1 MSINKAKSFVQLVQ
15 NNIHTVSKMKT
26 ELTYTTI
33 IIIIFFLI
41 SGYWCVVFVKRI
53 YLSRNYKRAVER
65 NLRADPSDYI
75 SEQYNNHYQTE
86 IRKYVLLLLITF
98 AEITVDL
105 LSYSHLLMEEY
116 DPFVDS
122 DSIYRRDLESC
133 TSVNNSV
140 IIDFELR
147 ESSVPLLTLIRA
159 LRNVTELVV
168 PGLLTYLMSYLIGRM
183 KKSRYMNIR
192 KYILIILPISMAIVI
207 TSYYTFLIALSKAI
221 YLLAIAYYYIMLII
235 YVKRFKQA
243 LLQLAIERL
252 AQYGSNGIEMKQYR
266 YFCYTINCVCIGLHF
281 IIAATYLGV
290 IARIMVSFI
299 FFGRCVFPTSFIPQ
313 LIDLES
319 LNSEQVTKLF
329 MIFYYIN
336 ELSSV
341 CVCIGTLLAILPIV
355 FITIGIWIRSAYRMV
370 RRKPS
375 VQFKYTNVS
384 SFEEEST
391 IIQ

>member
-1 MSINKAKSFVQLVQ
+1 M
-15 NNIHTVSKMKT
+15 NI
-26 ELTYTTI
+26 ELIYITI
-33 IIIIFFLI
+33 ILIIFFLI
-41 SGYWCVVFVKRI
+41 SGYWSVVFVKRI

-75 SEQYNNHYQTE
+75 SEQYNYHYQTE
-86 IRKYVLLLLITF
+86 IRKYALLLLINF
-98 AEITVDL
+98 AEITVTI
-105 LSYSHLLMEEY
+105 LSYLHFVLEEY
-116 DPFVDS
+116 DPFLNR

-140 IIDFELR
+140 IIDFQLR

-159 LRNVTELVV
+159 LRDVTEIVV
-168 PGLLTYLMSYLIGRM
+168 PGLVTYLMSYLIGRM

-192 KYILIILPISMAIVI
+192 RYILIIFPISMAIVI
-207 TSYYTFLIALSKAI
+207 TSYHTFLIALSKAI

-252 AQYGSNGIEMKQYR
+252 AQFGSNGIEMKQYR
-266 YFCYTINCVCIGLHF
+266 YFSYTINCICIGLYF
-281 IIAATYLGV
+281 IIAATYLGI

-319 LNSEQVTKLF
+319 LNSEQVIKLF
-329 MIFYYIN
+329 LIFYYSN

-341 CVCIGTLLAILPIV
+341 CACIGAFLFILPIV

-370 RRKPS
+370 RRNPS
-375 VQFKYTNVS
+375 VQSKYTNVS
-384 SFEEEST
+384 SFEEESA